1 MITGLVYYKCVKEN
15 EKKRLIKKEKI
26 IHNLISS
33 KEEIANNVEM
43 MGAKKKIVTVFAIP
57 TAKNIH

>member
-1 MITGLVYYKCVKEN
+1 M
-15 EKKRLIKKEKI
+15 KKRLIKKEKI

-43 MGAKKKIVTVFAIP
+43 MGKKIYLSQFLQYQLLTTSTDDGAF
-57 TAKNIH
+57 KFSIHSK